1 MEYEKYTLDA
11 LAELIPS
18 IIKKWGSL
26 DSTERVSSVAQIQ
39 RIAFLFGQLAVLDRI
54 KEENRMEWERL
65 KQNGEV
71 K

>member
-1 MEYEKYTLDA
+1 MEYEKYALDA

-39 RIAFLFGQLAVLDRI
+39 RIAFAFGQSVLDRI
-54 KEENRMEWERL
+54 KEENRVEWERL

>member
-1 MEYEKYTLDA
+1 MEHEKRALDA

-26 DSTERVSSVAQIQ
+26 DSTARVNSVAQIQ
-39 RIAFLFGQLAVLDRI
+39 RIAFAFGQSVLDRI
-54 KEENRMEWERL
+54 KEENRVEWERL
-65 KQNGEV
+65 KQNGEM